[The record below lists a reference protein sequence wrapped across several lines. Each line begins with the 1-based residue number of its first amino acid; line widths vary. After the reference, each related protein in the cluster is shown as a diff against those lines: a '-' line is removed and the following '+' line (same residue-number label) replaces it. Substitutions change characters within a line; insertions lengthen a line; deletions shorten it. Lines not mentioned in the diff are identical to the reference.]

1 MITWMEAARESVLI
15 AAEIAAVKQAR
26 RGWRTSVNSMGEQA
40 MAFQKSAWSGHGFL
54 KYQPTGCCTF
64 QKEYMHT
71 AGARDENDY
80 SDDVGF
86 VLNDDDN
93 DVTKVIRRRSGSSG
107 GLASKSPFEPLGGA
121 IVMTAFYFK
130 ALWPY
135 S

>member
-15 AAEIAAVKQAR
+15 AAEIAAVKLAR
-26 RGWRTSVNSMGEQA
+26 KRGWRTSVNSMGKQA

-93 DVTKVIRRRSGSSG
+93 DVTKVIRRAVEAAAAL
-107 GLASKSPFEPLGGA
+107 LASPPLNHWA
-121 IVMTAFYFK
+121 V
-130 ALWPY
+130 P
-135 S
+135 SS